1 MGVGHAAS
9 GFIPLAK
16 TCIENALL
24 FVIAPQELLPI
35 EQISWESLTSAHHLG
50 IQSGKALR
58 IFHVPEGNRL
68 SLEHLVESGKA
79 KISGHDP
86 FASVRSVSSA
96 INRVEPPAEP
106 SPASS
111 RRICDTLIPH
121 FEPESLWLGV
131 YQVSGTKREDADS
144 FDSPAQRLCIEQI
157 TCQDK
162 LSLLD
167 VNNDTFWFYP
177 KEDGEY
183 LSWESQHSIAMEPG
197 FLADG
202 NHLDDQHQ
210 YERGHLNLLWSL
222 MARDRDLTCVGI
234 TYRSRRI
241 EWPTQILDKK
251 RSANW
256 ISFRADSL
264 AENSY
269 SELSKIT
276 VFSDQE
282 LCR

>member
-1 MGVGHAAS
+1 M
-9 GFIPLAK
+9 IPFPE
-16 TCIENALL
+16 TSIETALL
-24 FVIAPQELLPI
+24 FVIAPKDVLPV
-35 EQISWESLTSAHHLG
+35 EQISWEALIGAHRLG
-50 IQSGKALR
+50 IKSGKALR
-58 IFHVPEGNRL
+58 IFRVPEGNEL

-79 KISGHDP
+79 EISGHDP
-86 FASVRSVSSA
+86 FASVRIVSSEM
-96 INRVEPPAEP
+96 IGVELPAEP
-106 SPASS
+106 SPSS
-111 RRICDTLIPH
+111 SPRICDTLIPR

-131 YQVSGTKREDADS
+131 YQVSGAKREDAAS
-144 FDSPAQRLCIEQI
+144 FAHPAQQLRIEQI
-157 TCQDK
+157 TCLDK
-162 LSLLD
+162 LSLSD
-167 VNNDTFWFYP
+167 VKNDTCWFYP
-177 KEDGEY
+177 TEDGEY

-197 FLADG
+197 YLADG

-222 MARDRDLTCVGI
+222 MAKDSDLTCVGL
-234 TYRSRRI
+234 TYMNRRI
-241 EWPTQILDKK
+241 EWPTQITDKK

-269 SELSKIT
+269 SEVSKIT